1 MKMCP
6 INFKSTIRLNAS
18 CIEKHGGLQL
28 KKVMEY
34 AEEKHD
40 KTVLDVVKETLN
52 DGKDDKYKLVYGYE
66 QYMKHKAPSVK
77 LYKND
82 DLIVEKSENCTE
94 HKILAIDVLRDFAY
108 YKMSEA
114 QKNQMKADFEKTIN
128 HLMSIT

>member
-1 MKMCP
+1 MKMSP
-6 INFKSTIRLNAS
+6 INFKSTIRLDS
-18 CIEKHGGLQL
+18 HCINKHGGFQL

-66 QYMKHKAPSVK
+66 QYMKYKAPSVK

-94 HKILAIDVLRDFAY
+94 HKVLANDVLRNFAY

-114 QKNQMKADFEKTIN
+114 QKNQMKADFEDTIN
-128 HLMSIT
+128 QLMDMV